1 MLRPLT
7 TMKAPN
13 AASKIPVTIRSLIP
27 GLRQLV
33 RPARSWP
40 LKRVGVNRK
49 KLRATPRLPNPGP
62 FVPRTAAARF
72 RLSTTARV
80 SEGEITKLCGWETR
94 SMFDRYNII
103 NEADLAAAVAKRLGG
118 ANGKPA
124 ANGDA
129 PAQPSTDVS
138 STAS

>member
-1 MLRPLT
+1 
-7 TMKAPN
+7 
-13 AASKIPVTIRSLIP
+13 
-27 GLRQLV
+27 
-33 RPARSWP
+33 
-40 LKRVGVNRK
+40 
-49 KLRATPRLPNPGP
+49 
-62 FVPRTAAARF
+62 
-72 RLSTTARV
+72 V

-94 SMFDRYNII
+94 SMFDRYNTI
-103 NEADLAAAVAKRLGG
+103 NEADLAAAVAKRLGR